1 MEEEVEFVFDFF
13 NKWRPSELPVVERNV
28 KPLRAFVYDIS
39 QTGNLTITF
48 NKPILV
54 PKIVIYDNRT
64 IGFGDRRL
72 KTDSEGVDV
81 RNYWNIE
88 DVIEL
93 WVESDYYSEEEDEI
107 RIYDFTLE
115 SI

>member
-1 MEEEVEFVFDFF
+1 M
-13 NKWRPSELPVVERNV
+13 PVVERNV
-28 KPLRAFVYDIS
+28 EPLRAFVYDIS
-39 QTGNLTITF
+39 PTGNVTITF
-48 NKPILV
+48 NKPIIV

-64 IGFGDRRL
+64 IGFGDRML
-72 KTDSEGVDV
+72 KTDSDGVNE
-81 RNYWNIE
+81 RNYWLIE

-93 WVESDYYSEEEDEI
+93 WVESDYYLDEEDEI